1 MRAKLSSLSQAR
13 QLRTWYDLD
22 GRKWRD
28 LDETSPLVAAPE
40 ASAWLALIVAPR
52 MEEAAADALRDAGYI
67 AWYPQ
72 TVETVTRQWRR
83 VRVKVNRPLFP
94 RYVFAAAA
102 EPTGGVSKVVGMGGS
117 GRTTKG
123 AHGPSM
129 GMLDCDHVVRIV
141 GAVGP
146 GLMADLSRRQAG
158 GEFVTEL
165 RQSLYR
171 RGARVRIIDGPFQGL
186 DGIVHR
192 GEAERID
199 VLVGMLG
206 QQVSVRIDTD
216 QVRAAWYALG
226 MHTLADAIAA
236 DKTHLEMQC
245 PCAVKWIPLGHLPR
259 CPAATALVDIAARYR
274 CQRCGERPV
283 LVRAINPQTDIEKGG
298 M

>member
-1 MRAKLSSLSQAR
+1 MRAKLSRLSHAR
-13 QLRTWYDLD
+13 QPRTWRDHN
-22 GRKWRD
+22 GRQWRD

-52 MEEAAADALRDAGYI
+52 MEEAAAEALRDAGYI

-94 RYVFAAAA
+94 RYVFAGDA
-102 EPTGGVSKVVGMGGS
+102 EATGGVSKVVGMGGS
-117 GRTTKG
+117 GCATKG
-123 AHGPSM
+123 ANRPSL

-171 RGARVRIIDGPFQGL
+171 RGSRVKIIDGLYQGL
-186 DGIVHR
+186 DGIVDR
-192 GEAERID
+192 ATDARIKA
-199 VLVGMLG
+199 LVEMMGRLVPVELDAG
-206 QQVSVRIDTD
+206 
-216 QVRAAWYALG
+216 QVRAA
-226 MHTLADAIAA
+226 
-236 DKTHLEMQC
+236 
-245 PCAVKWIPLGHLPR
+245 
-259 CPAATALVDIAARYR
+259 
-274 CQRCGERPV
+274 
-283 LVRAINPQTDIEKGG
+283 
-298 M
+298 

>member
-1 MRAKLSSLSQAR
+1 MRAKLSRLSHAR
-13 QLRTWYDLD
+13 QPRTWRDHN
-22 GRKWRD
+22 GRQWRD
-28 LDETSPLVAAPE
+28 LDETSSLTAAPE
-40 ASAWLALIVAPR
+40 ASAWLALIVAPS
-52 MEEAAADALRDAGYI
+52 MEEAAAEALRDAGYI

-102 EPTGGVSKVVGMGGS
+102 EATGGVSKVVGMGGS
-117 GRTTKG
+117 GHTTKG
-123 AHGPSM
+123 VHGPSL

-158 GEFVTEL
+158 GEFVADL

-171 RGARVRIIDGPFQGL
+171 RGSRVRIVDGPFQGL

-192 GEAERID
+192 AEGERVE

-206 QQVSVRIDTD
+206 QQVRVAMEVEG
-216 QVRAAWYALG
+216 VRAA
-226 MHTLADAIAA
+226 
-236 DKTHLEMQC
+236 
-245 PCAVKWIPLGHLPR
+245 
-259 CPAATALVDIAARYR
+259 
-274 CQRCGERPV
+274 
-283 LVRAINPQTDIEKGG
+283 
-298 M
+298 